1 MVYRLS
7 QNFGA
12 FFLFRLSLDK
22 ISRMRKLFAV
32 ALFIAANFTVIAQRE
47 DSLWIKK
54 LSDEILTNGKAYE
67 NLRHLTKEIGARL
80 AGSPGMVKAE
90 QWGLK
95 VMEESGADKAW
106 MQECM
111 VPHWVRGGKDL
122 ASAVWGGNDHKNGRL
137 LDIVALGNSMG
148 TGKRGMAEEVIMVSS
163 FDELEK
169 RKEEIKGKIVFYNYK
184 FNPTYINTFFSYRD
198 AAQYRGQG
206 PSRAAKYGAKA
217 VIVRSMSHAAD
228 NNPHTGATRY
238 DSAYAKIPAVAIG
251 LRDADWLSERVT
263 AGMVRVS
270 LRTSGFFLP
279 DTIGHN
285 IIGELKGTEFPDE
298 IITVGGH
305 LDSWDNCEGAHD
317 DGAGCVQAMEI
328 LRAFKATGYKP
339 KRTIRFVLFANEE
352 NGLRGGNK
360 YAEEAKAKNEKHLMA
375 MESDAGGFTPRSLGF
390 SGSDEQ
396 YAKVSAWRSLIEP
409 YGCTEINKGGGGAD
423 IGPLNRALKTPTA
436 SFNPDSQ
443 RYFDIH
449 HARSDVFEAV
459 NKRELELGAVNM
471 AAFIYLVDKYG
482 L

>member
-1 MVYRLS
+1 MKKLVLV
-7 QNFGA
+7 
-12 FFLFRLSLDK
+12 LF
-22 ISRMRKLFAV
+22 LFAV
-32 ALFIAANFTVIAQRE
+32 CTTGFGQNKDSAL
-47 DSLWIKK
+47 IKEI
-54 LSDEILTNGKAYE
+54 SDEILTNRKAYE
-67 NLRHLTKEIGARL
+67 NLRYLTKKIGARL
-80 AGSPGMVKAE
+80 AGSPGMVKSE

-95 VMEESGADKAW
+95 LMQESGADKAW

-111 VPHWVRGGKDL
+111 VPHWVRGGKDE
-122 ASAVWGGNDHKNGRL
+122 ATATYTEPAAGIKKMNIKTKF
-137 LDIVALGNSMG
+137 LDIAALGNSVG
-148 TGKRGMAEEVIMVSS
+148 SGKNGLTEDVIQINS

-184 FNPTYINTFFSYRD
+184 FNDTYVNTFLAYRD
-198 AAQYRGQG
+198 AGQYRGQG

-217 VIVRSMSHAAD
+217 VIIRSMSHATD

-251 LRDADWLSERVT
+251 LRDADWLSEQLQKRNVKVT
-263 AGMVRVS
+263 LKTNGH
-270 LRTSGFFLP
+270 FLP

-317 DGAGCVQAMEI
+317 DGAGCVQTIEI
-328 LRAFKATGYKP
+328 LRAFKAIGYKP

-360 YAEEAKAKNEKHLMA
+360 YAEEAKAKNEKHILA
-375 MESDAGGFTPRSLGF
+375 MESDAGGFTPRALGF

-396 YAKVSAWRSLIEP
+396 YQKVLSWKSLIAP

-436 SFNPDSQ
+436 SLNPDTQ

>member
-1 MVYRLS
+1 MRKFTFLLLAVISSTTIFS
-7 QNFGA
+7 QN
-12 FFLFRLSLDK
+12 
-22 ISRMRKLFAV
+22 
-32 ALFIAANFTVIAQRE
+32 E
-47 DSLWIKK
+47 DSIQIKRI
-54 LSDEILTNGKAYE
+54 SDEILSNGKAYE
-67 NLRHLTKEIGARL
+67 NLRYLTKKIGPRL
-80 AGSPGMVKAE
+80 AGSQGMVKSE

-95 VMEESGADKAW
+95 MMQESGADMAW
-106 MQECM
+106 MQECK
-111 VPHWVRGGKDL
+111 VPHWVRGGKD
-122 ASAVWGGNDHKNGRL
+122 AANAAYIPSRSKVKKGPITATIKKE
-137 LDIVALGNSMG
+137 LDIVALGNSVG
-148 TGKRGMAEEVIMVSS
+148 TGNKPLTAEVLLVHS

-169 RKEEIKGKIVFYNYK
+169 RKDEVKGKIVFYNYK
-184 FNPTYINTFFSYRD
+184 FNPTYVNTFLSYRD
-198 AAQYRGQG
+198 AGQYRGQG
-206 PSRAAKYGAKA
+206 PSRASKYGAKA
-217 VIVRSMSHAAD
+217 VIVRSLSHAAD
-228 NNPHTGATRY
+228 NHPHTGATRY

-251 LRDADWLSERVT
+251 LRDADWLSEQLQEGTIKVT
-263 AGMVRVS
+263 LITNGH
-270 LRTSGFFLP
+270 FLP

-317 DGAGCVQAMEI
+317 DGAGCVQTIEI
-328 LRAFKATGYKP
+328 LRAFKAIGYKP

-360 YAEEAKAKNEKHLMA
+360 YAEEAKAKNEKHLLA
-375 MESDAGGFTPRSLGF
+375 MESDAGGFTPRAIGF

-396 YAKVSAWRSLIEP
+396 YAKVLSWKSLIAP

-436 SFNPDSQ
+436 SLNPDTQ